1 MRVRVL
7 LVSHRFP
14 PDDVGGVERYTE
26 GLAASLTSDG
36 DRVSILARRSIRG
49 SKEIQM
55 QRERL
60 ADGTALYRL
69 VAGSFNFEHF
79 LDNHE
84 RLERMFTMAMLE
96 SSPEVVHINH
106 LMGFSPNFIRIA
118 HRLGAAVVVSL
129 HDFYF
134 SCPKVHLQQPSGNL
148 CSGPDDGRECR
159 KACFTNGPH
168 DSPAY
173 WGIRAR
179 YFRQSLEMAERILC
193 YSEYVHSHFRAE
205 LGDKAPIQV
214 IPNGVPRRAINCES
228 RRDDRTSGPIN
239 LAYFGTVAPHKGT
252 HVILEAL
259 RIAGLSSVNLAIIGH
274 VPEVEYARKLRKEAA
289 TIPGVTLRMYGK
301 YERAELSFLLR
312 DVDCVVVPSL
322 VPEAGPIVP
331 REALAEG
338 VPVVAARLGA
348 LPELIREGENGFTYD
363 AHRPDELASI
373 LSRIA
378 ANDALRTALRAGAR
392 NSPVITVNEHAKQ
405 VRLTYER
412 AIEEFESNPRR
423 SADTAEFNLLQ
434 RMLIERGC
442 DPSIGVQRTPDVSC
456 V

>member
-1 MRVRVL
+1 VRVRVL

-26 GLAASLTSDG
+26 GLAASLTSNG

-49 SKEIQM
+49 CKEIRM

-69 VAGSFNFEHF
+69 VAGSFSFEHF

-84 RLERMFTMAMLE
+84 RLERMFTMAILE

-134 SCPKVHLQQPSGNL
+134 SCPKVHLQKPAGDL
-148 CSGPDDGRECR
+148 CNGPDDGRECS
-159 KACFTNGPH
+159 KTCFTNGTH
-168 DSPAY
+168 DSQAY

-193 YSEYVHSHFRAE
+193 YSGYVHSHFRAE

-214 IPNGVPRRAINCES
+214 IPNGVPHQTIKLGS
-228 RRDDRTSGPIN
+228 HSDQRTRGTVN
-239 LAYFGTVAPHKGT
+239 LAYFGTVAPHKGP

-274 VPEVEYARKLRKEAA
+274 IPEVEYAKQLRKDAA

-301 YERAELSFLLR
+301 YERHELSFLLR

-348 LPELIREGENGFTYD
+348 LPELIREGENGFTFD
-363 AHRPDELASI
+363 SQRPDELASI
-373 LSRIA
+373 LNRIA
-378 ANDALRTALRAGAR
+378 SDDALRTTLRAGAR
-392 NSPVITVNEHAKQ
+392 NTSVITVSEHANQ
-405 VRLTYER
+405 VRLAYER

-423 SADTAEFNLLQ
+423 STDTAEFNLLH

-442 DPSIGVQRTPDVSC
+442 DPSMVARRALSVSC